1 MNINLFL
8 LIIVVITALAF
19 DFTNGFHDTGNA
31 MATSIASG
39 ALKPKA
45 AVALSAVLNLVGA
58 FMSTAVAATIAKG
71 LIEGN
76 IVTLELV
83 FAGLVGGIVWN
94 LLTWLFGIPSS
105 SSHALIGGIVGATIA
120 AVGAH
125 GVIWKSIVSKVIIPA
140 VVAAILAVLVGAIA
154 TWLVYRITRG
164 VPEKRSEAG
173 FRYGQWGSA
182 SLVSLAHGTGDAQ
195 KTMGIIFL
203 ALMSYGAVSKNES
216 MPPFWVILCCAIA
229 MAMGTYLGG
238 WRIIRTLGKGL
249 VEIKSPQGMAAESS
263 SAAVIL
269 LSTHFGYA
277 LSTTQ
282 VCTGSVLGSGLGKPG
297 GEVRWGVA
305 GRMVTAWLIT
315 LPAAGLVGAITYWI
329 VHLIGGY
336 PGAIIGFS
344 LLVAVSATIYIRSRR
359 VKVDHKNVNEDWEG
373 SLTAGLDGRREHA
386 AVRHKGSL
394 RRRHRERGERL
405 MHHGFSDWFNYQA
418 SLKILLFSMLAGA
431 ALPGLFALG
440 LRLQAVGSGHVP
452 AATAAHRSATRCCWR
467 LALLIYALVVAVILF
482 ALLYIS
488 RDFIAHHTRHA
499 LPGSQT
505 HVASRACWS
514 TRLPNPLVE
523 GAERERISQLSC
535 LVVARRISG
544 GHSADR
550 HLRGAGPADP
560 PAGQRRGQDRGPRT
574 DAARRVR
581 RCRHRCA
588 DQQAHRRAA
597 VGRGYRTGT
606 CPVGRQGLAAR

>member
-1 MNINLFL
+1 MNIDLFL
-8 LIIVVITALAF
+8 LIIVVVTALAF

-39 ALKPKA
+39 ALQPKV

-71 LIEGN
+71 LIDGH

-83 FAGLVGGIVWN
+83 FAGLVGGVVWN
-94 LLTWLFGIPSS
+94 LLTWLLGIPSS

-125 GVIWKSIVSKVIIPA
+125 GVLWKGLVSHVLIPA
-140 VVAAILAVLVGAIA
+140 VVAAILAIAVGAIA

-164 VPEKRSEAG
+164 VPTDRTEAG

-203 ALMSYGAVSKNES
+203 ALMSYGAISKS
-216 MPPFWVILCCAIA
+216 ASAPPLWVIVCCAVA
-229 MAMGTYLGG
+229 MAAGTYLGG

-305 GRMVTAWLIT
+305 GRMGVAWLVT
-315 LPAAGLVGAITYWI
+315 LPLAGLVGGVTYEI
-329 VHLIGGY
+329 VHQIGGY
-336 PGAIIGFS
+336 PGAIIGFG
-344 LLVAVSATIYIRSRR
+344 LLVAVSVTIYVRSRKI
-359 VKVDHKNVNEDWEG
+359 KVDHNNVNAEWEG
-373 SLTAGLDGRREHA
+373 SLTAGLESSDEH
-386 AVRHKGSL
+386 KPP
-394 RRRHRERGERL
+394 
-405 MHHGFSDWFNYQA
+405 SDTGPTAGTGA
-418 SLKILLFSMLAGA
+418 SPRSTSEGDTVIAGNA
-431 ALPGLFALG
+431 
-440 LRLQAVGSGHVP
+440 
-452 AATAAHRSATRCCWR
+452 
-467 LALLIYALVVAVILF
+467 
-482 ALLYIS
+482 
-488 RDFIAHHTRHA
+488 
-499 LPGSQT
+499 
-505 HVASRACWS
+505 
-514 TRLPNPLVE
+514 
-523 GAERERISQLSC
+523 
-535 LVVARRISG
+535 
-544 GHSADR
+544 
-550 HLRGAGPADP
+550 
-560 PAGQRRGQDRGPRT
+560 
-574 DAARRVR
+574 
-581 RCRHRCA
+581 
-588 DQQAHRRAA
+588 
-597 VGRGYRTGT
+597 
-606 CPVGRQGLAAR
+606 

>member
-39 ALKPKA
+39 ALKPKV
-45 AVALSAVLNLVGA
+45 AVAMSAVLNLVGA
-58 FMSTAVAATIAKG
+58 FLSTAVAATIAKG

-76 IVTLELV
+76 VVTLELV

-94 LLTWLFGIPSS
+94 LLTWLLGIPSS
-105 SSHALIGGIVGATIA
+105 SSHALIGGIIGATIA
-120 AVGAH
+120 AVGVH
-125 GVIWKSIVSKVIIPA
+125 GVIWKNIVSKVLIPA
-140 VVAAILAVLVGAIA
+140 VVAAILAVIVGMVA

-182 SLVSLAHGTGDAQ
+182 ALVSLAHGTNDAQ

-203 ALMSYGAVSKNES
+203 ALMSYGAVSKTAA

-229 MAMGTYLGG
+229 MALGTYLGG

-269 LSTHFGYA
+269 LSAHFGYA

-305 GRMVTAWLIT
+305 GRMGTAWLVT
-315 LPAAGLVGAITYWI
+315 LPLAGLVGAITYWI

-344 LLVAVSATIYIRSRR
+344 LLVAVSAVIYIRSRK
-359 VKVDHKNVNEDWEG
+359 VKVDHRNVNEDWEG
-373 SLTAGLDGRREHA
+373 SLTAGLEGDDS
-386 AVRHKGSL
+386 K
-394 RRRHRERGERL
+394 
-405 MHHGFSDWFNYQA
+405 
-418 SLKILLFSMLAGA
+418 
-431 ALPGLFALG
+431 P
-440 LRLQAVGSGHVP
+440 
-452 AATAAHRSATRCCWR
+452 SAK
-467 LALLIYALVVAVILF
+467 V
-482 ALLYIS
+482 
-488 RDFIAHHTRHA
+488 
-499 LPGSQT
+499 
-505 HVASRACWS
+505 
-514 TRLPNPLVE
+514 
-523 GAERERISQLSC
+523 
-535 LVVARRISG
+535 
-544 GHSADR
+544 
-550 HLRGAGPADP
+550 GAGP
-560 PAGQRRGQDRGPRT
+560 RGSGSDDENT
-574 DAARRVR
+574 LTARS
-581 RCRHRCA
+581 A
-588 DQQAHRRAA
+588 
-597 VGRGYRTGT
+597 
-606 CPVGRQGLAAR
+606 